1 MKSWDFT
8 VILDGIEEMTDV
20 LADVLYEAGC
30 DDATVGSSCGVATA
44 SFSRE
49 APSLQAAIS
58 SAVRDIR
65 RAGCE
70 ASRVEI
76 EELAEQELA
85 TWQTA

>member
-1 MKSWDFT
+1 MKTWDFT
-8 VILDGIEEMTDV
+8 IILRGVTDMTPQLSDR
-20 LADVLYEAGC
+20 LYAAGC
-30 DDATVGSSCGVATA
+30 DDATVGSSGGIATA

-49 APSLQAAIS
+49 ADSLQGAIASAAH
-58 SAVRDIR
+58 DIR

-70 ASRVEI
+70 PARVEI

>member
-8 VILDGIEEMTDV
+8 IILKDVTD
-20 LADVLYEAGC
+20 LTPDLSDRLYESGC
-30 DDATVGSSCGVATA
+30 DDATVGSSAGIATA

-49 APSLQAAIS
+49 APSLQSAIA

-65 RAGCE
+65 KAGCE

-76 EELAEQELA
+76 EELAEKELA
-85 TWQTA
+85 KWQTA

>member
-8 VILDGIEEMTDV
+8 IILKDVDNMTPELSDR
-20 LADVLYEAGC
+20 LYESGC
-30 DDATVGSSCGVATA
+30 DDATVGSSTGISTA

-49 APSLQAAIS
+49 APSLQSAIA

-65 RAGCE
+65 LAGCE
-70 ASRVEI
+70 PARVEI